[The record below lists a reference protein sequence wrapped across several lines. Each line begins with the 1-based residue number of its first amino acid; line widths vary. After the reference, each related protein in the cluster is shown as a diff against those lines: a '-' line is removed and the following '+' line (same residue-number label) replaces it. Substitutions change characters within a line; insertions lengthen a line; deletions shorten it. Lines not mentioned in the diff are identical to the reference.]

1 MRLRA
6 SFLYPLAA
14 VSLALMPA
22 AASAQ
27 APAESFQPQ
36 VGQSGK
42 DVIWV
47 PTPQALVDKMLEMA
61 KVGPGD
67 TVIDLGSGD
76 GRTVITAA
84 KRGATAHGIEYNPE
98 MVELSKRN
106 ALKAGVA
113 DKATFAKA
121 DIFASDFS
129 KATVITL
136 FLLPR
141 LNLKLRPTLL
151 KMAPGTRIVSN
162 SFDMDDW
169 MPDRTEFVSEGCTG
183 YCRAHLWIVPAKV
196 AGSWRLGEGVLALA
210 QVFQVVTGTLTVGNV
225 AAPLRDVK
233 LEGDR
238 ISFTAGDT
246 RYAGQVKGDSIE
258 GTSAPVAGG
267 PETKWQ
273 ATRK

>member
-1 MRLRA
+1 MSLHKA
-6 SFLYPLAA
+6 LVYPLAA
-14 VSLALMPA
+14 VWLALMPA
-22 AASAQ
+22 AAPAQ
-27 APAESFQPQ
+27 QAAEPFTPQ
-36 VGQSGK
+36 VGQQGK

-47 PTPQALVDKMLEMA
+47 PTPQALVDKMLDMA

-67 TVIDLGSGD
+67 RVIDLGSGD

-84 KRGATAHGIEYNPE
+84 MRGATAHGIEYNPE
-98 MVELSKRN
+98 MVELSKLN
-106 ALKAGVA
+106 AVKAGVA

-121 DIFASDFS
+121 DIFESDFS
-129 KATVITL
+129 NATVITL
-136 FLLPR
+136 FLLPG

-162 SFDMDDW
+162 SFNMDDW
-169 MPDRTEFVSEGCTG
+169 RPDETAHVVEGCTG

-196 AGSWRLGEGVLALA
+196 AGSWQLGAGVLALE
-210 QVFQVVTGTLTVGNV
+210 QTFQVVTGTLTVGNV

-246 RYAGQVKGDSIE
+246 RYTGRVKGGSIE
-258 GTSAPVAGG
+258 GTSVSGG
-267 PETKWQ
+267 QEAKWQ
-273 ATRK
+273 ATRT